1 MIKCCSSLSEAR
13 LYREINPVP
22 AGSVQESVCLAL
34 LAADPVLGSIRKVF
48 CYREPVNF
56 WAQTIVPICHTLQHK

>member
-56 WAQTIVPICHTLQHK
+56 